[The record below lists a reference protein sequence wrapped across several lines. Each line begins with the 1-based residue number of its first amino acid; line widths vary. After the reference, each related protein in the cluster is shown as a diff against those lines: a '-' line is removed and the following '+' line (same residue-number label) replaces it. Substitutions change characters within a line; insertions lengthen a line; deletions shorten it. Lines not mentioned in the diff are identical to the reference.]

1 MSVEMLHVLVNYI
14 HHLYPDFLETC
25 EESIPPEQGVP
36 TSFTTVVYV
45 ISIEILNYI

>member
-25 EESIPPEQGVP
+25 EDSRPPEQGVP
-36 TSFTTVVYV
+36 MSFTAVAYV
-45 ISIEILNYI
+45 ICIE